1 MKVVLRVLAVVFIL
15 LVLFWI
21 AMELF
26 FQGLKVALLA
36 QIALAHNAS
45 ANVTPAGLI
54 TAGKCFACFA
64 DTDVGK
70 IMELQLLVI
79 IAT

>member
-1 MKVVLRVLAVVFIL
+1 MAATDSQSL
-15 LVLFWI
+15 LTQAQPYIGYGLSI
-21 AMELF
+21 
-26 FQGLKVALLA
+26 FQGLKVALLV

-54 TAGKCFACFA
+54 TAGQCFACFSN
-64 DTDVGK
+64 TDVGK